1 MTKLYFAS
9 DYQEG
14 MAPEILNRLSE
25 TNLVP
30 VSGYGTDEFC
40 ESARQKIRK
49 ACGIII

>member
-14 MAPEILNRLSE
+14 MTPEILNRLSE

-30 VSGYGTDEFC
+30 VSGYGTAKMPMCTSLPE
-40 ESARQKIRK
+40 EHRPTQS
-49 ACGIII
+49 